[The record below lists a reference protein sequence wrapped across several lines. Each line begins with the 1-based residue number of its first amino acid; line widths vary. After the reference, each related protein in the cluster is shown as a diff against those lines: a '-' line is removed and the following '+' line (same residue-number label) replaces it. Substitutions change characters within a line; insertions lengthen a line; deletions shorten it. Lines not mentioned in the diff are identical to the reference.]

1 MKQKT
6 IFIASLVVLALFFV
20 FGIQMYNS
28 QQSEQATQTVTQNR
42 EALVRFYSPSLGPA
56 NAPVHI
62 VEFLD
67 PACEGCRAFYP
78 FVKDLVAAHPD
89 DVRLTVRYA
98 PFHQG
103 SDDFVRVLE
112 AARKQDKYWE
122 TLEALFIHQP
132 QWTRDHTAVLDLAWP
147 VLESVGLDLAQLK
160 QDMQSP
166 EIDQILQQDYADLK
180 TLNVRQTPEFFV
192 NGRPLPSFGSDEL
205 QHLVEE
211 ELAKARTQS
220 P

>member
-6 IFIASLVVLALFFV
+6 IFIAALVVLALAFV

-28 QQSEQATQTVTQNR
+28 SQTEQATQAVTQNS
-42 EALVRFYSPSLGPA
+42 EALVRFHSPSLGPA

-78 FVKDLVAAHPD
+78 FVKDLMAAYPND
-89 DVRLTVRYA
+89 IRLTVRYA

-112 AARKQDKYWE
+112 AARKQGKYWE
-122 TLEALFIHQP
+122 TLEALFVHQP
-132 QWTRDHTAVLDLAWP
+132 QWTRDHTAVLELAWP
-147 VLESVGLDLAQLK
+147 ILQTVGLDLDQLK

-166 EIDQILQQDYADLK
+166 EIDKILQQDYADLK
-180 TLNVRQTPEFFV
+180 TLNVKQTPEFFV
-192 NGRPLPSFGSDEL
+192 NARPLPSFGAEQL
-205 QHLVEE
+205 QQLVEE
-211 ELAKARTQS
+211 ELAKAQRQS
-220 P
+220 S

>member
-1 MKQKT
+1 MKQRT
-6 IFIASLVVLALFFV
+6 IFIAALVVLALAFV
-20 FGIQMYNS
+20 FGIQMYGS
-28 QQSEQATQTVTQNR
+28 RQAEQATQGGAPNQ
-42 EALVRFYSPSLGPA
+42 EALVRFHSPSLGPA
-56 NAPVHI
+56 NAPVQV

-78 FVKDLVAAHPD
+78 FVKDLMAAYPD

-98 PFHQG
+98 PFHRG

-112 AARKQDKYWE
+112 AARKQGKYWE

-147 VLESVGLDLAQLK
+147 VLESVGLDLVQLK

-166 EIDQILQQDYADLK
+166 EIDKILQQDYADLK
-180 TLNVRQTPEFFV
+180 ALNVNQTPEFFV
-192 NGRPLPSFGSDEL
+192 NGRPLPSFGAEEL

-211 ELAKARTQS
+211 EVAKARAQN